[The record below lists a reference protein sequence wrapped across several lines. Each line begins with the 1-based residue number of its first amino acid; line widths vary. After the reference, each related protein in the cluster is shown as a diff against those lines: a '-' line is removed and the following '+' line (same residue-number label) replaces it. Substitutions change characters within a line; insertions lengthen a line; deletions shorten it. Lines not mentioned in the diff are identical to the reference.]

1 MPNLDLCDSTE
12 VNDVASS
19 DKANIIYYA
28 QNEESLYVTTENGGT
43 LQVINL
49 NAAPVLSV
57 NIVEKNSVI
66 HLDTLP
72 NGNYV
77 VLLNNVSLKIAK

>member
-1 MPNLDLCDSTE
+1 MPNLDSCDSTE

-43 LQVINL
+43 LQVISL